1 MRVVIWRTHMK
12 DDAAEPGVDELYAEY
27 TINALAE
34 IVPVLEEQAG
44 GMVAIVGHAIDN
56 SAIMLECA
64 RALKTPAAGLQLI
77 KEVVQDTASGV
88 VITAEKAE
96 YVETKGA

>member
-1 MRVVIWRTHMK
+1 MVGPCTV
-12 DDAAEPGVDELYAEY
+12 
-27 TINALAE
+27 ALAD
-34 IVPVLEEQAG
+34 IVPVLEAHAN

-64 RALKTPAAGLQLI
+64 RALKTPATGLELI

-96 YVETKGA
+96 YVETRGA